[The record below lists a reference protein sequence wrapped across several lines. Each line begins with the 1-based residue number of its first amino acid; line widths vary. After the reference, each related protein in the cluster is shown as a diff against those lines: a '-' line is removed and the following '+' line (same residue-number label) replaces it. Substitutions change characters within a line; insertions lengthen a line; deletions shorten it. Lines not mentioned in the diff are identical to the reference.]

1 MLLVT
6 PLNTS
11 LTALATPV
19 QQASLVDLN
28 SDLLTLPNKKKSITG
43 RATQAT
49 TITDRQTNKLYQFPG
64 KLCSA
69 FGGQSYNPGN
79 SQ

>member
-28 SDLLTLPNKKKSITG
+28 SDLLTLPNKKISITG

-49 TITDRQTNKLYQFPG
+49 TITDR
-64 KLCSA
+64 
-69 FGGQSYNPGN
+69 
-79 SQ
+79 

>member
-28 SDLLTLPNKKKSITG
+28 SDLLTLPNKKNPSLEEQLKQQQLQIDKLTNCINSLESYVLLLEG
-43 RATQAT
+43 KV
-49 TITDRQTNKLYQFPG
+49 TI
-64 KLCSA
+64 
-69 FGGQSYNPGN
+69 
-79 SQ
+79 